1 MLVPF
6 RGCFFLTAFFIV
18 KIIMKNHTDDE
29 MSEAEDC
36 GSTAGTGKFVT
47 ELNDNDVLLG
57 RGTGPNNNQ
66 GNVKFR
72 VAVERLRLPYT
83 STSSRKMK
91 NRIVRKTIH
100 AVKAKNGRFLNKLRK
115 GHIKKLGLPD
125 KATYEVASDGVAVEK
140 AKQALRYICYKK
152 DAPPQKLSLPR
163 TEIVK
168 VKMAYNGPASVQEA
182 SSDQGTQESVTSKVK
197 SEPVLSEVLHQIH
210 AAVPRNRL
218 YSDASGG
225 TTTKFLPPTGVVA
238 MSPSVCGP
246 SPPFSSVLSKYH
258 MPIAI
263 PSPLSLASR
272 ESLLSGGVLSSV
284 SGGAARVLP
293 SFLPPPRDGARNL
306 LRPQSLLQA
315 ASGSAF
321 LAAALQQQEHDGL
334 LVRAVLQK
342 RAAMQAEEWYRRA
355 LILSRPSAHGTK

>member
-1 MLVPF
+1 
-6 RGCFFLTAFFIV
+6 
-18 KIIMKNHTDDE
+18 
-29 MSEAEDC
+29 
-36 GSTAGTGKFVT
+36 VT

-72 VAVERLRLPYT
+72 IAVERLRLPYT

-100 AVKAKNGRFLNKLRK
+100 AVKAKDGRFLNKLRK
-115 GHIKKLGLPD
+115 GHIKKLGMPD

-152 DAPPQKLSLPR
+152 DAPPQKLPSSR
-163 TEIVK
+163 TESNK
-168 VKMAYNGPASVQEA
+168 VKAADNGPASVQEA
-182 SSDQGTQESVTSKVK
+182 SLDQGSQNPVLTKVK
-197 SEPVLSEVLHQIH
+197 SEPVSSEVLHQIH
-210 AAVPRNRL
+210 AAVPRGNRL

-225 TTTKFLPPTGVVA
+225 TATGFLPPTGLVT

-246 SPPFSSVLSKYH
+246 SPPLSSVLSKYH
-258 MPIAI
+258 MPIA
-263 PSPLSLASR
+263 PLSLASR
-272 ESLLSGGVLSSV
+272 ESLLSGGVLASV
-284 SGGAARVLP
+284 SGGASCVLP
-293 SFLPPPRDGARNL
+293 PFLPPPQDGARSL
-306 LRPQSLLQA
+306 LRSQSLLQA

-321 LAAALQQQEHDGL
+321 FAAALHQQEQDGL

-355 LILSRPSAHGTK
+355 LILSRPSAHAGKH